1 MCVHFAKV
9 EEENRDYTDISSICA
24 DYYGW
29 RSVVNKELIVT
40 PVSRRHTE
48 QSGNKIATKRVL
60 NVSPIDIIRSEG
72 DVHGPLAQSCV
83 TACNHSTS
91 APQTLQLVAGGG
103 INKNASSTAWSR
115 PASKHETVAFWF
127 LIHRT
132 PETVNRECTES
143 SKTRP
148 RPRPSQ
154 ECASSLKFKLPW
166 SAVREARGK

>member
-103 INKNASSTAWSR
+103 ESIKMHHQQHGHGQLQNTRQWRFDFLFTALLRQLTGNAPNPQKR
-115 PASKHETVAFWF
+115 GRGQGQVK
-127 LIHRT
+127 
-132 PETVNRECTES
+132 
-143 SKTRP
+143 
-148 RPRPSQ
+148 
-154 ECASSLKFKLPW
+154 
-166 SAVREARGK
+166 SARAH